1 MDTNRT
7 LKLLKACMPECKEP
21 EAWAAAFD
29 AAFGQHPPKDLP
41 MFLAQVA
48 HESSGLTRLEES
60 LYYRTP
66 ERILAVFPKTFRGWD
81 EREVKKL
88 ARNPEGLANTVYA
101 LRGGNGNTLS
111 GDGWKYR
118 GRGPIQISLHDNYA
132 AMQADTG
139 LPVLK
144 SPDLLTTDKKI
155 GAASAVW
162 FWRKNVADGESLE
175 RVTRQI
181 NGPAMEGLA
190 LRRARLDLAR
200 KADK

>member
-1 MDTNRT
+1 MNRT

-29 AAFGQHPPKDLP
+29 AAFGDHPPKDLA
-41 MFLAQVA
+41 MFLAQVG
-48 HESSGLTRLEES
+48 HESSGLTKLEES
-60 LYYRTP
+60 LYYRSA
-66 ERILAVFPKTFRGWD
+66 ERILAVFPKTLRGWGAA
-81 EREVKKL
+81 EVQKL
-88 ARNPEGLANTVYA
+88 VRNPQRLANTVYA

-111 GDGWKYR
+111 GEGWLYR
-118 GRGPIQISLHDNYA
+118 GRGPIQISLKDNYA
-132 AMQADTG
+132 DMQADTG

-144 SPDLLTTDKKI
+144 NPDLLLTDKKI

-181 NGPAMEGLA
+181 NGPAMEGMA

>member
-1 MDTNRT
+1 MTDTRT
-7 LKLLKACMPECKEP
+7 LKLIKACMPECKEP

-29 AAFGQHPPKDLP
+29 AAFGKRPPKDLA

-60 LYYRTP
+60 LYYRTAD
-66 ERILAVFPKTFRGWD
+66 RILAVFPKTFRGWAAA
-81 EREVKKL
+81 EVQKL

-111 GDGWKYR
+111 GDGWRYR

-144 SPDLLTTDKKI
+144 SPDLLATDKRI

-181 NGPAMEGLA
+181 NGPAMEGMA